1 MVDSVKMLGQSPFL
15 AVEKQIA
22 ATLGAFHA
30 VLGLKTIYW
39 DGSVSCSAKY
49 SLAWDFHASAA
60 S

>member
-1 MVDSVKMLGQSPFL
+1 MLGQSPFL